1 MSHNPLLMEMLARQ
15 VRREYM
21 AAAEIDRRIREA
33 ERQVRARGGEATT
46 LEGGS
51 HMKRT
56 IVAKLAGILAAALA
70 AGLILG
76 VALGGSGDSAPA
88 SGGGAYTVFVP

>member
-33 ERQVRARGGEATT
+33 ERQHVRPRRRLVAAMVGFLTAAMERRSVSRSVPSAR
-46 LEGGS
+46 
-51 HMKRT
+51 
-56 IVAKLAGILAAALA
+56 
-70 AGLILG
+70 
-76 VALGGSGDSAPA
+76 
-88 SGGGAYTVFVP
+88 